1 MVFDV
6 IRISLCS
13 PARAERPL
21 RCPMLLRLTMGQ
33 SPRRP
38 LHSFLPLLLLLLHL
52 SLLLC
57 ALRQRKPPVCALRGR
72 ESRPLLPAGTSAVN
86 VCVCVYVCVCVC
98 FCVCVCVCVCC
109 IVKVAW
115 LVLRFSGP
123 FPLCFFFVFVFCF
136 TIAYACAYQCVVDC
150 ASIQAMAGLAGLLY
164 AEV

>member
-21 RCPMLLRLTMGQ
+21 RCPTLLRLTRGR

-38 LHSFLPLLLLLLHL
+38 LHSFPPLLLLPL
-52 SLLLC
+52 SLPLLLC
-57 ALRQRKPPVCALRGR
+57 ALRER